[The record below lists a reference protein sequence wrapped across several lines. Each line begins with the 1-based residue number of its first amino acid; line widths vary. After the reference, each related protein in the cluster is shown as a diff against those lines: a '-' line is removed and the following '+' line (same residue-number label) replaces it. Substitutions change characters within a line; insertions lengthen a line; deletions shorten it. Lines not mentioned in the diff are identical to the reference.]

1 MLRRFPFMV
10 LFAMLGTSAS
20 AQEMIDASRPQV
32 LLNIA
37 RSYGTAEL
45 TKDSDDDPLIKG
57 RMGGDSY
64 FILFYDCTKGA
75 RCTQIEF
82 RSVIDSPRGFDP
94 DKMTEWHRKYRYG
107 KVYTDNRNDVI
118 VNYLV
123 NLRGGGVTRANMEGS
138 FDWFKQMMATFH
150 KEMLAPASSTRRDE
164 VRRDDDR
171 RRDDR
176 KDDDPPPRRSDTP
189 TRDREPAPLPRGVGQ
204 N

>member
-1 MLRRFPFMV
+1 MLRRFPIMV

-20 AQEMIDASRPQV
+20 AQELVNASRPQV

-37 RSYGTAEL
+37 RSHGTAEL
-45 TKDSDDDPLIKG
+45 TKDSDGDPLIKG

-75 RCTQIEF
+75 QCTQIEF
-82 RSVIDSPRGFDP
+82 RTVIDNPRGFDP
-94 DKMTEWHRKYRYG
+94 DKMTDWHRKYRYG
-107 KVYTDNRNDVI
+107 KVYMDNRNDVI

-123 NLRGGGVTRANMEGS
+123 NLRGGGVSRTNIEGS

-150 KEMLAPASSTRRDE
+150 KDMAAPSSSS
-164 VRRDDDR
+164 RRDDDR

-176 KDDDPPPRRSDTP
+176 KDEEPAPPRRDTSS
-189 TRDREPAPLPRGVGQ
+189 DREREPPPLPRGVGQ